1 MLALLVA
8 PLSFGGAAT
17 GDDDIEARDEYGN
30 VVDVQP
36 VDVDE
41 LEGSGIMA
49 ISAEL
54 GEDDRLAPQARIG
67 GTITPFETLIYKV
80 LIVNDHP
87 IVIVGGTLP
96 EGTVLPATIEV
107 AVPAGSPV
115 FWFGEVGETGDPAQD
130 PRFPSDH
137 YTMRTEGDFDIYTAV
152 MTHYLDMQIEY
163 RLSPSPFSRGG
174 GDLYVS
180 LEYTPWQ
187 DVDELRLA
195 AALPPGGVAPTAE
208 FIGWGPRDDDGNQS
222 GAFAYIFADA
232 QAGQTY
238 AVDMGFTM
246 TGTGAAV
253 SNIDPGIVIG
263 LIAVLVIT
271 ASTMFF
277 LFAKTKKPKEKEQ
290 TQNAW
295 GTPVGVQVAV
305 EDDENDD
312 DSSDDSEEEGWVCAH
327 CEADVEL
334 DSKFCRNCGANLTA

>member
-1 MLALLVA
+1 MLALLAA

-17 GDDDIEARDEYGN
+17 NNPNIGD
-30 VVDVQP
+30 V
-36 VDVDE
+36 
-41 LEGSGIMA
+41 
-49 ISAEL
+49 
-54 GEDDRLAPQARIG
+54 
-67 GTITPFETLIYKV
+67 ITPFERMIYKV

-115 FWFGEVGETGDPAQD
+115 FWFGEVGESGDPAQD

-137 YTMRTEGDFDIYTAV
+137 YTMRTEGDFDVYTAV

-187 DVDELRLA
+187 DVDMLQLA

-222 GAFAYIFADA
+222 GAFAYIFPDA

-271 ASTMFF
+271 AATMFF
-277 LFAKTKKPKEKEQ
+277 LFSKTKRPQAKDDEQ
-290 TQNAW
+290 DAW
-295 GTPVGVQVAV
+295 GNQK
-305 EDDENDD
+305 DDEDTD
-312 DSSDDSEEEGWVCAH
+312 EGTEASDEGAVADEEGDEEGWVCAY
-327 CEADVEL
+327 CETDVEP
-334 DSKFCRNCGANLTA
+334 DSRFCRGCGANLSA

>member
-1 MLALLVA
+1 MLALLAA

-17 GDDDIEARDEYGN
+17 NNPNIGD
-30 VVDVQP
+30 V
-36 VDVDE
+36 
-41 LEGSGIMA
+41 
-49 ISAEL
+49 
-54 GEDDRLAPQARIG
+54 
-67 GTITPFETLIYKV
+67 ITPFERMIYKV

-96 EGTVLPATIEV
+96 ENTILPATIEV

-115 FWFGEVGETGDPAQD
+115 FWFGEVGESGDPAQD

-137 YTMRTEGDFDIYTAV
+137 YTMRTEGDFDVYTAV

-187 DVDELRLA
+187 DVDMLQLA

-208 FIGWGPRDDDGNQS
+208 FIGWGPRDEEGNQS
-222 GAFAYIFADA
+222 GAFAYNFPDA
-232 QAGQTY
+232 QAGETY
-238 AVDMGFTM
+238 SVDMGFTM
-246 TGTGAAV
+246 TGGGPAV

-263 LIAVLVIT
+263 LIAVLVIV
-271 ASTMFF
+271 AATMFF
-277 LFAKTKKPKEKEQ
+277 LFSKTKKPVQKEQ

-305 EDDENDD
+305 DDDDIEDEDDED
-312 DSSDDSEEEGWVCAH
+312 GWVCAY
-327 CEADVEL
+327 CETDVEP
-334 DSKFCRNCGANLTA
+334 DSRFCRGCGANLSA